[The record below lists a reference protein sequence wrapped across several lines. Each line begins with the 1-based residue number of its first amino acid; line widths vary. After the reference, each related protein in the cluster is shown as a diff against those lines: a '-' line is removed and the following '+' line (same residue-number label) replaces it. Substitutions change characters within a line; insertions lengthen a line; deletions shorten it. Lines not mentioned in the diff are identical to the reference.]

1 MASGVIAPAHA
12 REVADMAGGEQPSE
26 QERQLA
32 EIERRATAELESIAE
47 SAGLEDWR
55 ARYLGRERGEVP
67 RILKGLGALPDAQRR
82 VVGQAANTTKA
93 ALERKL
99 EERAAAL
106 REREQAGALE
116 RERIDVTLPGRPV
129 ARGHIHPIALVIR
142 DVARIFTRMGFNVEE
157 GPEVETDYYNF
168 QALNIPPDHPAR
180 DMQDTFWIVPGQVL
194 LRTQTSPNQ
203 IRLMERM
210 RPPVRAIVPGKVFRN
225 EAIDATHEAMF
236 HQIEGL
242 MIDEDCTM
250 GDLKG
255 ILERFA
261 RELFGADRRIRFR
274 PSYFPF
280 TEPSAEVDVSCGV
293 CGGAGCR
300 ACKYS
305 GWLEIL
311 GCGMV
316 HPKVLRGVGYDPAR
330 YRGFA
335 FGMGPERIAML
346 RYDIDDMR
354 AFTDNDLRFLRQ
366 LT

>member
-1 MASGVIAPAHA
+1 MGRDTEGAH
-12 REVADMAGGEQPSE
+12 SE

-32 EIERRATAELESIAE
+32 EIERRATAELEGIE
-47 SAGLEDWR
+47 DSAALEEWR

-82 VVGQAANTTKA
+82 AVGQAANTVKTTLEQRLA
-93 ALERKL
+93 ARVQVL
-99 EERAAAL
+99 RAHEL
-106 REREQAGALE
+106 AGALE
-116 RERIDVTLPGRPV
+116 RESIDVTLPGRPV

-142 DVARIFTRMGFNVEE
+142 DVARIFAQMGFNVVE

-180 DMQDTFWIVPGQVL
+180 DMQDTFWVVPGQVL

-203 IRLMERM
+203 IRLMEQM

-242 MIDEDCTM
+242 LIDEDCTM

-261 RELFGADRRIRFR
+261 HEMFGADRRIRFR

-293 CGGAGCR
+293 CGGKGCR
-300 ACKYS
+300 ACKQS

-316 HPKVLRGVGYDPAR
+316 HPRVLRNVDYDPAR

-346 RYDIDDMR
+346 RHDIDDMR
-354 AFTDNDLRFLRQ
+354 VFTDNDLRFLHQ